1 MPLQI
6 VILDD
11 ILSFLF
17 SISPFT
23 CFFLLFAPLRDLPD
37 TKKPWKSWYCH
48 QKSRFPQFQ
57 KNSLSSSLLAP
68 FWTTLDT
75 ILAAFALLGAPFG
88 ASWVPQALQKSKK
101 ERKTEVQNR
110 PGRSEGPK
118 ERQRRP
124 RTSKMEPK
132 SSKNQQKIKKKS
144 TVAELTLQNKKRV
157 GRSPSSAN
165 FTKKSRLYHWASI
178 EFSRGKP

>member
-48 QKSRFPQFQ
+48 QKSWFPNSKKIVFRARFWHPSGQLWIPFWPPLR
-57 KNSLSSSLLAP
+57 SLGLLLALP
-68 FWTTLDT
+68 GCPKRSKSRKKSERLRSR
-75 ILAAFALLGAPFG
+75 IALGAPRD
-88 ASWVPQALQKSKK
+88 QKSAKGAPGPPK
-101 ERKTEVQNR
+101 WTPMVWKIDLKWRKN
-110 PGRSEGPK
+110 
-118 ERQRRP
+118 
-124 RTSKMEPK
+124 RTSK
-132 SSKNQQKIKKKS
+132 SSLYRKI
-144 TVAELTLQNKKRV
+144 
-157 GRSPSSAN
+157 
-165 FTKKSRLYHWASI
+165 
-178 EFSRGKP
+178 

>member
-124 RTSKMEPK
+124 RTSKMDPK
-132 SSKNQQKIKKKS
+132 GLKNRPQMKKKS
-144 TVAELTLQNKKRV
+144 DVEELTLQKNIGWIDRLRAITLHNKH
-157 GRSPSSAN
+157 AN
-165 FTKKSRLYHWASI
+165 FTKEIKC
-178 EFSRGKP
+178 FS